1 MKHNLYLYYGFPSTL
16 KEKIALVKKHRFDGV
31 FLFWDENFPA
41 AAEMV
46 RSAGLDIETVHLP
59 FDRCNDLWVPGEVGE
74 EYVAMML
81 KAIAEVAP
89 AGVPTVI
96 FHLSASDNPP
106 PYNELGIARLAR
118 ILRLCEENKINL
130 ALENL
135 RRLDY
140 LDYVYERLASDYLKF
155 CFDSGHANAFTHNI
169 ANFPW
174 ENMPTSSFAC
184 ICTITTD
191 YATNTLCPLPGTSTG
206 AALPRFETSGIRR
219 SAHFRGGLFYRS
231 ARGGG
236 RVSPVRESGTG
247 GNRSIYQSV
256 NAHLSAE
263 SRFFASIITCHSK
276 KVSRQ

>member
-1 MKHNLYLYYGFPSTL
+1 MKNNRPLPKESRLKHNLYLYYGFPSTL
-16 KEKIALVKKHRFDGV
+16 KEKIALVEKHRFDGV

-169 ANFPW
+169 ENFPW
-174 ENMPTSSFAC
+174 EKYADKLVCVHLHDNNGLCDQHLVPFAGNIDWRRLAGDLKRVGYAGPLTSEAVCF
-184 ICTITTD
+184 
-191 YATNTLCPLPGTSTG
+191 TG
-206 AALPRFETSGIRR
+206 QPEGEEEFLR
-219 SAHFRGGLFYRS
+219 SVKAGL
-231 ARGGG
+231 
-236 RVSPVRESGTG
+236 
-247 GNRSIYQSV
+247 
-256 NAHLSAE
+256 AE
-263 SRFFASIITCHSK
+263 IDRYISL
-276 KVSRQ
+276 